1 MNAIEHARVAMIRQP
16 KQAAALMDPIRI
28 RILELLKEPGTAAGV
43 SRSLGMGRQR
53 AAYHVKTL
61 EKVGLL
67 SHVGDR
73 KRGNCLERV
82 VRTSAGHFLI
92 DPDILGE
99 LGVTPTAVMDRFSS
113 TYLVAVASHAAREV
127 IEAQQIAA
135 AEGKTLG
142 SLTLQSEIRFRS
154 GEERAA
160 FTNEL
165 THGITELVRK
175 YHDESAENG
184 HLHRLVVLGF
194 PAVIEA
200 IEDDNQNEEDS
211 ITH

>member
-1 MNAIEHARVAMIRQP
+1 MNAIEHAQIAMISQP
-16 KQAAALMDPIRI
+16 QQAAALMDPIRI

-53 AAYHVKTL
+53 TTYHVKTL
-61 EKVGLL
+61 EKAGLL
-67 SHVGDR
+67 NHVGDR

-99 LGVTPTAVMDRFSS
+99 LGATPEAVMDRFSS

-135 AEGKTLG
+135 AEGKKLG
-142 SLTLQSEIRFRS
+142 TLTLQANIRFRS
-154 GEERAA
+154 SQERAA
-160 FTNEL
+160 FTDEL
-165 THGITELVRK
+165 TQAVTSLVHK
-175 YHDESAENG
+175 YHDDESEVG
-184 HLHRLVVLGF
+184 RLHRLVLLGYPVVLET
-194 PAVIEA
+194 P
-200 IEDDNQNEEDS
+200 
-211 ITH
+211 